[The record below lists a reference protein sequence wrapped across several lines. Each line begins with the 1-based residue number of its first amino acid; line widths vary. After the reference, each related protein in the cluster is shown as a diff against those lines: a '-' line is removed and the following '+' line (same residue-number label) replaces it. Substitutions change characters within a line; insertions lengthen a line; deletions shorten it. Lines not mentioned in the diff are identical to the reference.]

1 MTLCN
6 WINKTGPK
14 TAAKILD
21 VDPSTIS
28 LWRNFRQLPSGKM
41 MFKIHNATRG
51 KVSYDGI
58 ITPYFKAQG
67 AK

>member
-1 MTLCN
+1 MTLCD

-28 LWRNFRQLPSGKM
+28 LWKRFRQLPSGKM
-41 MFKIHNATRG
+41 MFKIHNVTKG
-51 KVSYDGI
+51 KVTYNGI
-58 ITPYFKAQG
+58 IDPYFKATGQ
-67 AK
+67 K